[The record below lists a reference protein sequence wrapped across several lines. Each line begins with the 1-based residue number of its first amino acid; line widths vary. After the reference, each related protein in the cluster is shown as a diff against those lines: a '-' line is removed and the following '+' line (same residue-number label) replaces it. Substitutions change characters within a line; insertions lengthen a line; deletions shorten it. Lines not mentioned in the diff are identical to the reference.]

1 MNKITDELLMR
12 FVDGELNNDEM
23 AQVENAI
30 AEDSRLKEKVT
41 RHHVLRKEFELAFED
56 IDTTEVPLEI
66 ENSLQEEEPNVI

>member
-12 FVDGELNNDEM
+12 FVDGELNNDEI

-41 RHHVLRKEFELAFED
+41 RHHALRK
-56 IDTTEVPLEI
+56 
-66 ENSLQEEEPNVI
+66 